1 MHLPT
6 KPNAKSISQRP
17 NLTKKKRI
25 REKKNCTREKRQCT
39 GWKVT
44 RTGVSRGAQSCT
56 YTHVH
61 ISIRTYRGAGW
72 RSDADGTRVIRYN
85 RIMRAAICGR
95 KSGRVR
101 GQSTQCFAARPR
113 VRVLDYKLHRPQ
125 PLLSLG
131 NDTLVSLSSGEI
143 IAAILASL
151 RAS

>member
-17 NLTKKKRI
+17 NLTKKKRKRDKELYE
-25 REKKNCTREKRQCT
+25 REASMYWMKSHTDWRFA
-39 GWKVT
+39 W
-44 RTGVSRGAQSCT
+44 RTELRT